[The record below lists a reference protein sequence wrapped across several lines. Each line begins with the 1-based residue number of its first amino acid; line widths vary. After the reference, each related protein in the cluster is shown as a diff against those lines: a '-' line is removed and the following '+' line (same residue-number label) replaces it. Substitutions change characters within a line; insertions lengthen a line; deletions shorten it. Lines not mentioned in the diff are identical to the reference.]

1 MTRARAGLSRLEAA
15 DTAAFDALAARP
27 DARGVKVR
35 RTRRALAD
43 ERHLADLIVFED
55 PSQPASKCPLTCC
68 GPGQTISG
76 SAGARSVSHGI
87 QRKEAEP
94 LSFYRDLRCT
104 SRVQA
109 ALLVTCPRHLPRQR
123 PVFGAT
129 SPSPRVPVKVP
140 SNCKPLVR

>member
-43 ERHLADLIVFED
+43 ERHLADLIVFQD

-109 ALLVTCPRHLPRQR
+109 ALLVTWPRHLTSATSG
-123 PVFGAT
+123 FGA
-129 SPSPRVPVKVP
+129 SLSLLDAPVKV
-140 SNCKPLVR
+140 S